1 MMLKACGYQGATHV
15 YFSWHLTDWCNY
27 KCKYC
32 PVLDVITNDFT
43 VDRHANEFRLVI
55 ARLKTVTQ
63 NFDICLSGGEPTLHP
78 HLLEI
83 VTELDKIENCKTIS
97 IFTNMTRPS
106 AYFKK
111 FAEIESTKLSVL
123 GSYHPTYYS
132 DKFIQRSIE
141 LDNMEHIN
149 YRVHLNMVDDQETW
163 DTTEQMINEFK
174 STNVNYKINVLQ
186 SNGNW
191 QADYSPEFYERFLPY
206 MDDKRKHDA
215 SDDIRCEFEDGHVEY
230 LKDYEIEVRDL
241 NRFKGYACTPLYYNI
256 SITGEVTNMCTR
268 RVVPLNLKNNLIKLE
283 SCPLD
288 ACHSR
293 QMLDFYKEKK

>member
-1 MMLKACGYQGATHV
+1 
-15 YFSWHLTDWCNY
+15 
-27 KCKYC
+27 
-32 PVLDVITNDFT
+32 LDVITNDFT
-43 VDRHANEFRLVI
+43 VDRHADEFRLVI
-55 ARLKTVTQ
+55 ARLKTVAQ

-123 GSYHPTYYS
+123 GSYHPAYYS

-149 YRVHLNMVDDQETW
+149 YRVHLNMVDDRETW

-191 QADYSPEFYERFLPY
+191 QADYSQEFYDRFLPY